1 MSERVFNMIMSIL
14 AIGIMAGIA
23 YSWGS
28 RGGFSSMLNCFCVLL
43 AGAIGYGL
51 WEHVATWLIGAA
63 GPRGMSA
70 FLADIAW
77 GAGLAIPFAISLA
90 ILRGIVDGL
99 IRKNLKFSPAG
110 DWIVGCGFGA
120 VSGLVIS
127 GVSVQTLSG
136 MRLGTEALGYAAIT
150 SDNSGNIQR
159 GSGLILPTDRITAW
173 MYSGLSRGTFASP
186 TPMAQWNPDPTVL
199 AASTRASFSEGK
211 GRNSIK
217 TADFEVVGR
226 YLLDPAKMTAVPPPP
241 KPANLPQGAPTPAPV
256 DFSDLRADL
265 FDPGPQTAKMYD
277 GAPVDKTA
285 KLHGIIVK
293 FRAGA
298 KERAS
303 GQFIISNGQIYVIAE
318 DDSGRREV
326 FFPSAAICKAEA
338 GKVGIARFRYD
349 SKDTHLASLGGDSES
364 NWAFEFFLPPE
375 FDPKAVV
382 VKGTRVRLDED
393 DKFKPV
399 EFENRQ
405 KRDALIAAGQLTVG
419 NAGGKIDETR
429 AMRITADGNAPP
441 AGVSVNNQIG
451 VTLQDGTL
459 GSGMTVTNNRIA
471 AGELTIDPKDTQGR
485 GLDQSLRVDKFAHPE
500 QVGLMRIDVGSA
512 QGENSLLGA
521 AVREAEADA
530 STPATP
536 FVVDSNGVK
545 YDAVGYIYQDSTKF
559 NIKYAIGEPI
569 RSTNDIPRLSRSKPD
584 QRMQLVFAP
593 TVGVEIVGW
602 GVGNKLVAKYIP
614 GVVVNAQR

>member
-1 MSERVFNMIMSIL
+1 MIMSIL

-28 RGGFSSMLNCFCVLL
+28 RGGFSSLLNCFCVLL

-51 WEHVATWLIGAA
+51 WEHVANWLIETA
-63 GPRGMSA
+63 GPRGMSSY
-70 FLADIAW
+70 LADIAW
-77 GAGLAIPFAISLA
+77 GAGLAIPFGISLA
-90 ILRGIVDGL
+90 VLRGVVDGL

-110 DWIVGCGFGA
+110 DWVVGCAFGA
-120 VSGLVIS
+120 VSGLIIS
-127 GVSVQTLSG
+127 GVSVQTISG
-136 MRLGTEALGYAAIT
+136 MRLGTEAFGYAAIE
-150 SDNSGNIQR
+150 SDNSGNIKP
-159 GSGLILPTDRITAW
+159 GSALIVPTDRITAW
-173 MYSGLSRGTFASP
+173 IYSGLSRGTFASA
-186 TPMAQWNPDPTVL
+186 TPMSQWNPDPAVL

-217 TADFEVVGR
+217 SSDFDVVGR
-226 YLLDPAKMTAVPPPP
+226 YVIDPAKMTAVPPPP
-241 KPANLPQGAPTPAPV
+241 KPANLPQGAPAPQPT
-256 DFSDLRADL
+256 DYTDLRADL
-265 FDPGPQTAKMYD
+265 FDAGPQTAKMYD
-277 GAPVDKTA
+277 GAAVDKTA
-285 KLHGIIVK
+285 KLHGIIIK

-298 KERAS
+298 KERTS
-303 GQFIISNGQIYVIAE
+303 GQFIISNSQLYVIAE
-318 DDSGRREV
+318 DDAGRREI

-364 NWAFEFFLPPE
+364 SWAFEFFLPPQ

-382 VKGTRVRLDED
+382 VKGTRVRID
-393 DKFKPV
+393 DTETAKFKPV

-405 KRDALIAAGQLTVG
+405 KRDALIAAGQLTSG
-419 NAGGKIDETR
+419 KAGGQIDESR
-429 AMRITADGNAPP
+429 AMRLTAEGNSQP
-441 AGVSVNNQIG
+441 AGVNLNNQIG

-459 GSGMTVTNNRIA
+459 GSGMTVTNNRIVS
-471 AGELTIDPKDTQGR
+471 GELTIDPKDTQAR
-485 GLDQSLRVDKFAHPE
+485 GLDQALRVDKFAHPE
-500 QVGLMRIDVGSA
+500 QVGLIRIDVGSG

-521 AVREAEADA
+521 AVREAESDA
-530 STPATP
+530 AVPPTP

-602 GVGNKLVAKYIP
+602 GVGNKLVAKYVP